1 MNQKGFGM
9 THPTT
14 TDTHANGSKPSE
26 PLTQSADRDQHPLT
40 RSDLEE
46 GRLDSKKLTL
56 FGAGKRFPPRSTG
69 LEVAGTQLTLGEL
82 FFIVNLCAVAFW
94 IYFFVSP
101 VLACIAGC
109 TILFIAIMR
118 LLGHRPAFIGGTIGF
133 CLAGVL
139 SIGSGLLFQL
149 SAINLAALAPAAGTF
164 GYCIGAMITEL
175 AE

>member
-1 MNQKGFGM
+1 M
-9 THPTT
+9 TYPKI
-14 TDTHANGSKPSE
+14 TD
-26 PLTQSADRDQHPLT
+26 SAATNARPASLPARTVPRDRHPLT
-40 RSDLEE
+40 LSEQDESRLESAK
-46 GRLDSKKLTL
+46 GKLFRPAKKIVP
-56 FGAGKRFPPRSTG
+56 KPQG
-69 LEVAGTQLTLGEL
+69 LEVAGAQLTLGEL
-82 FFIVNLCAVAFW
+82 FFILNLCAIAFW

-101 VLACIAGC
+101 ILSCIAGC

-133 CLAGVL
+133 CLAGTL

-149 SAINLAALAPAAGTF
+149 SAVNLAALAPAAGTF